1 MIGDTKQ
8 VIDQRL
14 TIFLPLTNYKIVHI
28 QPFKWKMHLR
38 ILFLLH
44 PFEPFKVNN
53 KYGWTFKYLKLLHS
67 LLMHFTSTAKPCIL
81 MRKLLRSHKLS
92 KTVVNSHF
100 IILKKV
106 KGLSF
111 SSLFWVIFRVFFESH
126 HVFIEGPA
134 FISVE
139 RDLKFEF
146 QVICLLLFLWS
157 RE

>member
-14 TIFLPLTNYKIVHI
+14 TIFLPLTNDKIVHV
-28 QPFKWKMHLR
+28 QPFQRKMHLR

-44 PFEPFKVNN
+44 PFEPFKVNH
-53 KYGWTFKYLKLLHS
+53 KYRWTFKYLKLLYS

-81 MRKLLRSHKLS
+81 MRQFLRGHKLS
-92 KTVVNSHF
+92 ETVINSHF

-106 KGLSF
+106 KGLSLSCF
-111 SSLFWVIFRVFFESH
+111 FWVIFWVFFKSH

-139 RDLKFEF
+139 RDLKFKF
-146 QVICLLLFLWS
+146 
-157 RE
+157 